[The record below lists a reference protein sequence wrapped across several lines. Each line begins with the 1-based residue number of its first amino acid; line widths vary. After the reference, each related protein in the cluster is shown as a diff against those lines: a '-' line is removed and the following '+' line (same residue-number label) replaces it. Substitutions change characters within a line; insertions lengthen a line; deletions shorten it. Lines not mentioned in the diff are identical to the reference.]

1 MSPTDGGTSG
11 TDKATPPPKGPSF
24 LPPTANPTGPAG
36 PASGPAPA
44 PPGTPRPNWQPGP
57 SPFGQPGQPPSHL
70 PGPSPF
76 GQPGQ
81 PPTYLPGQ
89 PPLGQPGQPPTYL
102 AGQPS
107 PFQAGPQP
115 QGRPPTWPPPQ
126 GPGVAFPGAQP
137 PPPLGHPLGATP
149 AAPQGYPPP
158 MSCYR
163 HPGRETLI
171 RCQRCRRPIC
181 PDCMTTASVGVH
193 CPECV
198 AAGVRETRADQLPFG
213 GRRVAIPMLTSG
225 VLLAIN
231 LAVWLLITMTGGAA
245 SPWHDRL
252 ALLPVGRCVPVNDP
266 TTYAPDVSA
275 TACRAVGGVWQW
287 VPGVADG
294 AIWQL
299 LTSAF
304 THVGV
309 LHLGSNMLMLM
320 ITGPVLERVFGRARF
335 LAVYLLS
342 ALGAS
347 VAVMW
352 FSNPASSTVGA
363 SGALFGL
370 MGALLVLTAKVRAN
384 MQNIATIVGINLVAS
399 FAIPG
404 VSLEGHLGGFVTGAL
419 LGALIVHAPR
429 ERRVT
434 WQWAGMAVLGVAMV
448 GLTLFRM
455 ALM

>member
-1 MSPTDGGTSG
+1 
-11 TDKATPPPKGPSF
+11 
-24 LPPTANPTGPAG
+24 
-36 PASGPAPA
+36 
-44 PPGTPRPNWQPGP
+44 
-57 SPFGQPGQPPSHL
+57 
-70 PGPSPF
+70 
-76 GQPGQ
+76 
-81 PPTYLPGQ
+81 
-89 PPLGQPGQPPTYL
+89 
-102 AGQPS
+102 
-107 PFQAGPQP
+107 
-115 QGRPPTWPPPQ
+115 
-126 GPGVAFPGAQP
+126 
-137 PPPLGHPLGATP
+137 
-149 AAPQGYPPP
+149 

-294 AIWQL
+294 AVWQL